1 MSYKNG
7 DTYEGYW
14 DDNAKH
20 GEGKYT
26 TSKSEIRGIWNKG
39 ELL

>member
-1 MSYKNG
+1 MIYKNG
-7 DTYEGYW
+7 DKYEGYW

-26 TSKSEIRGIWNKG
+26 TSKS
-39 ELL
+39 